1 MPIIFLYHIRHWK
14 YRYEESSACSGR
26 FQETAG
32 DTDKKA
38 WWQYV
43 KYVRRQRFANPVTRT
58 HRKSREVGGRGM
70 LSAFHRHPS
79 VRCLQRQ
86 TPSWVQEPRSC
97 MALGMHLLT
106 LGSRMSCVV
115 GGISSHNERAHSFPQ
130 IPQGTEDQI
139 RRWGPWVE
147 WEVEIWDRDQS

>member
-1 MPIIFLYHIRHWK
+1 MESALGISIITDWVTLNHQHHWISAHVYQMPMIFLYHIRHWK

-58 HRKSREVGGRGM
+58 HRKSREVGGQGM

-79 VRCLQRQ
+79 VWCLQRQ
-86 TPSWVQEPRSC
+86 TPSWVQEHGAWD
-97 MALGMHLLT
+97 ALSN
-106 LGSRMSCVV
+106 LGFTDELC
-115 GGISSHNERAHSFPQ
+115 GGRNLISQWTGS
-130 IPQGTEDQI
+130 
-139 RRWGPWVE
+139 
-147 WEVEIWDRDQS
+147 